1 MLSPPAPQIV
11 IHVKLPVLIFSN
23 IILIKVSTISH
34 LSSFSAALPLSL
46 LHLVLEVVVVV
57 VDYDDDDYALF
68 HLVLCHQLP
77 QSLGVFS
84 LNITPVFQ
92 VPASGQA
99 LAKYPLNVRDQPDF
113 VQFLADGQKFSTD
126 FHRSI
131 SQILAPIIAIFLINF
146 WIQMTC
152 SV

>member
-23 IILIKVSTISH
+23 SIIIKVSTISH

-46 LHLVLEVVVVV
+46 LHLVLEVVVVD
-57 VDYDDDDYALF
+57 DYDDDHALF

-84 LNITPVFQ
+84 LNLTPVFE
-92 VPASGQA
+92 VPASGQTSD
-99 LAKYPLNVRDQPDF
+99 KYQLKVKHQPDF
-113 VQFLADGQKFSTD
+113 DQLLAD
-126 FHRSI
+126 
-131 SQILAPIIAIFLINF
+131 
-146 WIQMTC
+146 
-152 SV
+152 